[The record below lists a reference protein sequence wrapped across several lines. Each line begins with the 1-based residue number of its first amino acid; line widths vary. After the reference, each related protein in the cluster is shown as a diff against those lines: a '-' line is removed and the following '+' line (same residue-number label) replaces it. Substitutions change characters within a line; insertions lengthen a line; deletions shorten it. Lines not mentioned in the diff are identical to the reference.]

1 MRRFGQTTNRS
12 GTGLGGMVTIAC
24 PHCTLNVELNDRISG
39 TVTCPHCAEP
49 FELTAMVNAGVDGFS
64 GLALSTLHAL
74 RHRLSGANRATNRG
88 TDVVFWLA
96 LVFFGLPIT
105 IWWLAGMPSIR

>member
-1 MRRFGQTTNRS
+1 MS
-12 GTGLGGMVTIAC
+12 GYDGMVTIAC
-24 PHCTLNVELNDRISG
+24 PHCTLNVELEDRASG
-39 TVTCPHCAEP
+39 TFTCPHCAEP

-64 GLALSTLHAL
+64 GLALSTLRVL
-74 RHRLSGANRATNRG
+74 WRTLSGANRAMNRG

-96 LVFFGLPIT
+96 LVFFGLPIA